1 MFKKMLPWVIML
13 LVVLTLIIA
22 AAFLLWDKLFSD
34 DSQDPNTDARQ
45 SVEDVS
51 ATILPPEQIKEF
63 SVDINDILT
72 NLLSGDIVKISFT
85 FELNNAKAKEEF
97 TLLDFKIKA
106 IINQVLSDL
115 TPEEVKG
122 SQGMDLINSTLINK
136 INQLLS
142 KGKVREINITGII
155 IT

>member
-34 DSQDPNTDARQ
+34 DSQDPNTNARK

-85 FELNNAKAKEEF
+85 FELNNAKTKEEF

-142 KGKVREINITGII
+142 KGKVREINITSII

>member
-1 MFKKMLPWVIML
+1 VFKKMLPWVIML

-51 ATILPPEQIKEF
+51 PTILQPEQIKEF

>member
-51 ATILPPEQIKEF
+51 PTILQPEQIKEF